1 MVGSSDPSWRERYWI
16 SIQDTENR
24 DTVLTCGIGQYPNQ
38 DVQEAFVVLA
48 QGTCSATC
56 GSPGRPRRKATSC
69 VSGRSPSRSS
79 AHCGTCTWR

>member
-1 MVGSSDPSWRERYWI
+1 VRLTTPHEYFHHQAALPHAMVGSSDPSWRERYWI

-48 QGTCSATC
+48 
-56 GSPGRPRRKATSC
+56 PRRRA
-69 VSGRSPSRSS
+69 VVGQGRLRV
-79 AHCGTCTWR
+79 